1 MFFLFVNNKVMVDM
15 ASLGEKYGLTKKK
28 FKTMCFFFFFVK
40 TEVEEY

>member
-1 MFFLFVNNKVMVDM
+1 MVDM

-28 FKTMCFFFFFVK
+28 FKTMCFFFCVK